1 MARPARSRRA
11 HRVRLGKY
19 GEDILTTPKTWL
31 IETDELERELD
42 APDFVIIDATWY
54 MPDEGKNAR
63 EEYLAE
69 HIPGAIFFD
78 IDEIADTNSPLPHML
93 PSPEKFSSRMR
104 KMGIGDGQRI
114 VVYDRH
120 GMFSAPRVW
129 WMFRVMG
136 ADEVSVLN
144 GGLPKW
150 KSEGRPLMM
159 GEPNA
164 RTPRHFTSRRNLDLV
179 RDLDDMKSVI
189 HDKSAD
195 IVDARSPERFAGTV
209 PEPREG
215 LRSGHIP
222 GAQNVPYGQLL
233 NADGTLK
240 STEELTAIFA
250 AAGVEPHKP
259 VVTSCGSGI
268 TACVLALALA
278 ETGHRRTSVYDGSWT
293 EWGADDSLPIE
304 TS

>member
-1 MARPARSRRA
+1 
-11 HRVRLGKY
+11 
-19 GEDILTTPKTWL
+19 LTTPKTWL

-150 KSEGRPLMM
+150 KGEGRPLMM
-159 GEPNA
+159 GEPSA

-179 RDLDDMKSVI
+179 RDVDDMKSVI

-222 GAQNVPYGQLL
+222 GSQNVPYGQLL

-240 STEELTAIFA
+240 STEELNAIFA

>member
-1 MARPARSRRA
+1 M
-11 HRVRLGKY
+11 
-19 GEDILTTPKTWL
+19 TTPKTWL

-136 ADEVSVLN
+136 ADDVSVLN

-150 KSEGRPLMM
+150 KREGRPLMM
-159 GEPNA
+159 GEPSG

-179 RDLDDMKSVI
+179 RDVDDMKSVI

-195 IVDARSPERFAGTV
+195 IVDARSAERFAGTV

-215 LRSGHIP
+215 LRSGHLP
-222 GAQNVPYGQLL
+222 GAQNVPYGELL

-240 STEELTAIFA
+240 STEELNAIFA
-250 AAGVEPHKP
+250 AAGVDPHKP

>member
-1 MARPARSRRA
+1 M
-11 HRVRLGKY
+11 
-19 GEDILTTPKTWL
+19 TTPKTWL

-150 KSEGRPLMM
+150 KSEARPLMM

-179 RDLDDMKSVI
+179 RDVDDMKSVI

-195 IVDARSPERFAGTV
+195 IVDARTPERFAGTV

-233 NADGTLK
+233 NAGGTLK
-240 STEELTAIFA
+240 STEELNAIFA

>member
-1 MARPARSRRA
+1 MARPARNRRA
-11 HRVRLGKY
+11 YRVRLEKY

-78 IDEIADTNSPLPHML
+78 IDEIADINSPLPHML

-159 GEPNA
+159 GEPNP

-179 RDLDDMKSVI
+179 RDVDDMKSVI

-195 IVDARSPERFAGTV
+195 IVDARSAERFAGTV
-209 PEPREG
+209 PEPRQG
-215 LRSGHIP
+215 LRAGHIP

-240 STEELTAIFA
+240 STEELNTVFA
-250 AAGVEPHKP
+250 AAGVDPHKP

>member
-1 MARPARSRRA
+1 MTLS
-11 HRVRLGKY
+11 
-19 GEDILTTPKTWL
+19 TPKTWL
-31 IETDELERELD
+31 IETDELQRELD

-54 MPDEGKNAR
+54 MPSEDKNAR

-78 IDEIADTNSPLPHML
+78 IDEIADTGAAFPHMM

-114 VVYDRH
+114 VVYDRQ

-136 ADEVSVLN
+136 VEDVSVLN

-150 KSEGRPLMM
+150 KAEGRPLMT
-159 GEPNA
+159 GEPTQ
-164 RTPRHFTSRRNLDLV
+164 RTTRHFTSRRNLDLL
-179 RDLDDMKSVI
+179 RDVDDVKRLVK
-189 HDKSAD
+189 DGSAM
-195 IVDARSPERFAGTV
+195 IVDARSPERFAGKA
-209 PEPREG
+209 PEPWKG
-215 LRSGHIP
+215 LRAGHIP
-222 GAQNVPYGQLL
+222 GAHNVPYGQVV
-233 NADGTLK
+233 NSDGTLK
-240 STEELTAIFA
+240 SSQELNAIFA
-250 AAGVEPHKP
+250 AAGVDAHKP

-278 ETGHRRTSVYDGSWT
+278 ETGHIRTSVYDGSWA
-293 EWGADDSLPIE
+293 EWGADENLPIE